1 LEAGMEIE
9 LSNDGVW
16 KEVVVCDEEV
26 CLFTCYAMVDDEWEN
41 QSSYSV
47 DLAHI
52 KRIAAEVE

>member
-1 LEAGMEIE
+1 MEIE